1 MDEKKIWE
9 ITQRGR
15 DFLKSRDTME
25 MERNGLEGYQ
35 TDQELKRPQPPL
47 VKAPMA
53 GNPIDLPRDFEN
65 LDMEDNLVQLLLKR
79 KSSRVYTQEDMSL
92 LQLSFLLW
100 ATQGVKDI
108 RGKSYAT
115 LRTVPAGG
123 ARHPF
128 ETYLLVRQV
137 EGLVPGMY
145 HYLPMTHQLELLS
158 AQEDPQALL
167 DFAEESL
174 CGQRWAAKANV
185 VFYWSFVPYRSEW
198 RYGIFAHKLIMADV
212 GHVGENL
219 YLACA
224 ALGLGT
230 CGIGAYD
237 QALCDKAFQL
247 DGEEEYTVYTQTV
260 GTVKAGDEGKEK
272 AFYSFVEE
280 QGL

>member
-185 VFYWSFVPYRSEW
+185 VFYWGFVPYRSEW
-198 RYGIFAHKLIMADV
+198 RYGIFAHKLIMADM

>member
-1 MDEKKIWE
+1 MDEARIQE
-9 ITQRGR
+9 AIRRGR
-15 DFLKSRDTME
+15 EFLKSQDTME
-25 MERNGLEGYQ
+25 LERNGSDYK

-53 GNPIDLPRDFEN
+53 DSPMDLPRDFESLKLREN
-65 LDMEDNLVQLLLKR
+65 LLELLIKR
-79 KSSRVYTQEDMSL
+79 KSSRIYTQESMSL

-115 LRTVPAGG
+115 LRTAPCGG

-128 ETYLLVRQV
+128 ETYLLVRRV
-137 EGLVPGMY
+137 EGLRPGVY
-145 HYLPMTHQLELLS
+145 HYLPMGHQLELLEPM
-158 AQEDPQALL
+158 EDEAALL
-167 DFAEESL
+167 DLAEESL
-174 CGQRWAAKANV
+174 CGQRWAAKSNV
-185 VFYWSFVPYRSEW
+185 VFYWSFVAYRSEW
-198 RYGIFAHKLIMADV
+198 RYGIYAHRMIMADM

-219 YLACA
+219 YLACT

-237 QALCDKAFQL
+237 QKLCDKTFRL
-247 DGEEEYTVYTQTV
+247 DGEEEFTVYSQSV
-260 GTVKAGDEGKEK
+260 GTVKEEDAAKEK

>member
-9 ITQRGR
+9 ITRQGR

-65 LDMEDNLVQLLLKR
+65 LGMEDNLVQLLLKR

-100 ATQGVKDI
+100 GTQGVKHI

-198 RYGIFAHKLIMADV
+198 RYGIFAHKLIMADM

>member
-9 ITQRGR
+9 ITRQGR

-65 LDMEDNLVQLLLKR
+65 LGMEDNLVQLLLKR

-100 ATQGVKDI
+100 GTQGVKDI

-198 RYGIFAHKLIMADV
+198 RYWIFAHKLIMADM

>member
-1 MDEKKIWE
+1 MEEKQVREQIEK
-9 ITQRGR
+9 GR
-15 DFLKSRDTME
+15 AFLKSQDTA
-25 MERNGLEGYQ
+25 EREKNGGGYK
-35 TDQELKRPQPPL
+35 TDQELKKPQPPL
-47 VKAPMA
+47 VKAPMTD
-53 GNPIDLPRDFEN
+53 NRVDLPRNFET
-65 LDMEDNLVQLLLKR
+65 LGLQDNLLELLKKR
-79 KSSRVYTQEDMSL
+79 KSSRVYTQENMSL

-100 ATQGVKDI
+100 AAQGIKSI
-108 RGKSYAT
+108 RGRSYAT
-115 LRTVPAGG
+115 IRTAPCGG

-174 CGQRWAAKANV
+174 CGQAWAAKANV

-198 RYGIFAHKLIMADV
+198 RYGIYAHRMVLADL

-219 YLACA
+219 YLACT

-237 QALCDKAFQL
+237 QALCDKTFRL
-247 DGEEEYTVYTQTV
+247 DGEEEFVVYAETV
-260 GTVKAGDEGKEK
+260 GTVKPQDEQAEQ
-272 AFYSFVEE
+272 AFYSFVKE

>member
-1 MDEKKIWE
+1 MEE
-9 ITQRGR
+9 RLVREMMQRGR
-15 DFLKSRDTME
+15 DFLKSRDTAE
-25 MERNGLEGYQ
+25 LEKNGSDYKS
-35 TDQELKRPQPPL
+35 DQELKKPQPPL
-47 VKAPMA
+47 VKPPMTE
-53 GNPIDLPRDFEN
+53 NRIDLPRDFEN
-65 LDMEDNLVQLLLKR
+65 LELEDNLYQLLVKR

-100 ATQGVKDI
+100 ATQGIKSI

-115 LRTVPAGG
+115 IRTAPCGG

-137 EGLVPGMY
+137 EGLLPGAY

-198 RYGIFAHKLIMADV
+198 RYGIYAHRMIMADM

-219 YLACA
+219 YLGCA

-237 QALCDKAFQL
+237 QKLCDSTFQL
-247 DGEEEYTVYTQTV
+247 DGEEEFTLYTQTV
-260 GTVKAGDEGKEK
+260 GTIRPEDGGAEK
-272 AFYSFVEE
+272 DFYKFVEE

>member
-9 ITQRGR
+9 ITRQGR

-65 LDMEDNLVQLLLKR
+65 LGMEDNLVQLLLKR

-100 ATQGVKDI
+100 GTQGVKDI

-198 RYGIFAHKLIMADV
+198 RYGIFAHKLIMADM

>member
-65 LDMEDNLVQLLLKR
+65 LGMEDNLVQLLLKR

-100 ATQGVKDI
+100 GTQGVKDI

-198 RYGIFAHKLIMADV
+198 RYGIFAHKLIMADM

-260 GTVKAGDEGKEK
+260 GTVKAGDESKEK

>member
-9 ITQRGR
+9 ITRQGR

-65 LDMEDNLVQLLLKR
+65 LGMEDNLVQLPLKR

-100 ATQGVKDI
+100 GTQGVKDI

-198 RYGIFAHKLIMADV
+198 RYGIFAHKLIMADM

-260 GTVKAGDEGKEK
+260 GPVKAGDEGKEK

>member
-9 ITQRGR
+9 ITRQGR

-65 LDMEDNLVQLLLKR
+65 LGMEDNLVQLLLKR

-100 ATQGVKDI
+100 GTQGVKDI

-185 VFYWSFVPYRSEW
+185 VFYWGFVPYRSEW
-198 RYGIFAHKLIMADV
+198 RYGIFAHKLIMADM

>member
-1 MDEKKIWE
+1 MEEKQVREQIEK
-9 ITQRGR
+9 GR
-15 DFLKSRDTME
+15 AFLKSQDTA
-25 MERNGLEGYQ
+25 EREKNGGGYK
-35 TDQELKRPQPPL
+35 TDQELKKPQPPL
-47 VKAPMA
+47 VKAPMTD
-53 GNPIDLPRDFEN
+53 NRVDLPRNFET
-65 LDMEDNLVQLLLKR
+65 LGLQDNLLELLKKR
-79 KSSRVYTQEDMSL
+79 KSSRVYTQENMSL

-100 ATQGVKDI
+100 AAQGIKSI
-108 RGKSYAT
+108 RGRSYAT
-115 LRTVPAGG
+115 IRTAPCGG

-137 EGLVPGMY
+137 EGLLPGVY

-198 RYGIFAHKLIMADV
+198 RYGIYAHRMVLADL

-219 YLACA
+219 YLACT

-237 QALCDKAFQL
+237 QALCDKTFRL
-247 DGEEEYTVYTQTV
+247 DGEEEYMVYTQTV
-260 GTVKAGDEGKEK
+260 GTVKAEDESKEK

>member
-1 MDEKKIWE
+1 M
-9 ITQRGR
+9 
-15 DFLKSRDTME
+15 
-25 MERNGLEGYQ
+25 
-35 TDQELKRPQPPL
+35 
-47 VKAPMA
+47 
-53 GNPIDLPRDFEN
+53 
-65 LDMEDNLVQLLLKR
+65 
-79 KSSRVYTQEDMSL
+79 
-92 LQLSFLLW
+92 
-100 ATQGVKDI
+100 
-108 RGKSYAT
+108 
-115 LRTVPAGG
+115 
-123 ARHPF
+123 
-128 ETYLLVRQV
+128 RQV
-137 EGLVPGMY
+137 EGLLPGVY

-237 QALCDKAFQL
+237 QALCDKTFRL
-247 DGEEEYTVYTQTV
+247 DGEEEFVVYAETV
-260 GTVKAGDEGKEK
+260 GTVKPQDEQAEQ